1 MSTFG
6 FVSSQCVGH
15 LVHKIGK
22 GSIVVTM
29 STSTKEAATVD
40 RNSFVIQ
47 LRDARG
53 NITTHD
59 LPMTTPKISG
69 ERADFQWM
77 LSGDEQPARAVL
89 SMWQYDGT
97 RFDLELALAVQ
108 GAA

>member
-6 FVSSQCVGH
+6 FITPQCIGK
-15 LVHKIGK
+15 LVNKIGK
-22 GSIVVTM
+22 GSVVITM
-29 STSTKEAATVD
+29 STSTQEAATID

-47 LRDARG
+47 LRDAKG
-53 NITTHD
+53 EATTHD

-69 ERADFQWM
+69 DRAEFQW
-77 LSGDEQPARAVL
+77 LLPGDEQPARAVL

-97 RFDLELALAVQ
+97 RFDLELALAIQ